1 MFQSAFHVNNFK
13 PWNPRPARTPKSHY
27 IHKTPNPLRYPDSV
41 SASFRSS
48 PSKRKSPSTPCL
60 PPVHNSNP
68 KHHPLPAR
76 PPAEV
81 CVTSNANAQSH
92 IPRSPRP
99 PKSATPPVSN
109 SSHMNDS
116 DCRITPSPVEE
127 SDTRP
132 TSPGL
137 LGDIEHPTTDA
148 PVELFSFEGSSAMDS
163 LSPPCVSIL
172 EDGLEQLVQLPDA
185 SDSIPI
191 DPKILTDGEPWNMS
205 ESYNAIQHDEHE
217 SAQET
222 TCAYPE
228 PPPTF
233 QDVANSSQDSIDGD
247 EDDNPLDCVPHIS
260 DHPRGKGDNR
270 PVCLINHRHD
280 SDTICLNAQDPKSH
294 SCSSEP
300 TTSCKQRSEA
310 EQPEQS
316 SKRRRTITVSQECG
330 HSFTTLCSSFQSL
343 PMEDRLQFL
352 SWLFEGALPRCMPDC
367 KMTTDGPTLDEIR
380 VSDQNNPC
388 HGTAKKLGKSS
399 RGRHN
404 FRKRTP
410 WSLEEK
416 NLLMQLKKDQKLSWS
431 DVTRIFS
438 EQFEGRSSGSIQ
450 VYWYNFLKD
459 K

>member
-1 MFQSAFHVNNFK
+1 MFQSAFHLNNFK
-13 PWNPRPARTPKSHY
+13 PWNPRPAKPPKSHY
-27 IHKTPNPLRYPDSV
+27 INKTPNPLRYPSSV
-41 SASFRSS
+41 SASFSSS
-48 PSKRKSPSTPCL
+48 PSKHKSPSTPCL
-60 PPVHNSNP
+60 LPVHNSNS

-92 IPRSPRP
+92 IPRSARP
-99 PKSATPPVSN
+99 PKSGTSPVSN
-109 SSHMNDS
+109 SSHMNGS
-116 DCRITPSPVEE
+116 DCRTTPSSVEE

-148 PVELFSFEGSSAMDS
+148 PIELLSFEGSSAMDD
-163 LSPPCVSIL
+163 LSSPCVSIL

-185 SDSIPI
+185 SNTIPI
-191 DPKILTDGEPWNMS
+191 DPKILTDGEPWNVS
-205 ESYNAIQHDEHE
+205 ESYHAIQQDDHE

-233 QDVANSSQDSIDGD
+233 QDVANSSQNSTDGG
-247 EDDNPLDCVPHIS
+247 DNPLDCVPHIS
-260 DHPRGKGDNR
+260 DHPRGKGDNQ
-270 PVCLINHRHD
+270 PVHLINHRHD
-280 SDTICLNAQDPKSH
+280 SDTICFNVQDPKSH

-300 TTSCKQRSEA
+300 STSCKWRSKA
-310 EQPEQS
+310 EQPERS
-316 SKRRRTITVSQECG
+316 SKRRRTITVSQGCE

-343 PMEDRLQFL
+343 PIDDRLQFL

-367 KMTTDGPTLDEIR
+367 KLTTDGPTLDESQ
-380 VSDQNNPC
+380 VFDQNNSR
-388 HGTAKKLGKSS
+388 HGTGKKLDKSS

-404 FRKRTP
+404 FRKHMP

-416 NLLMQLKKDQKLSWS
+416 NLLVQLRREQKLSWS

-438 EQFEGRSSGSIQ
+438 EQFGGRSSGSIQ
-450 VYWYNFLKD
+450 VYWYTFLKD